1 MEELMIKNPNHMLW
15 QRYADYGEKRGD
27 LVVDQISRFIN
38 ISKCRILDLGCGK
51 GGISTAFI
59 REGADIVSADI
70 SPLKWCNDKNIRK
83 KNHHGCV
90 QTRAEASSFKADSFD
105 VVLLNDVLEH
115 LLYPEAALANITLI
129 LRPRGKLWIST
140 PNRWSLA
147 NLMCDPHYS
156 LPVLAALPR
165 RMVKKVVVN
174 WLKWHSAEKKDHP
187 ELWSFDRLVNTL
199 YRSNYSI
206 TFVNKN
212 VARYAFENPE
222 SVWSRRFHLALAH
235 MVTHGSLNR
244 IVIKCIRDDHHWL
257 NRWIQPTWYLIAT
270 APEKQ

>member
-1 MEELMIKNPNHMLW
+1 MLKNPNPALW

-27 LVVDQISRFIN
+27 LIVEQISRFID

-51 GGISTAFI
+51 GGISTAFA
-59 REGADIVSADI
+59 RQGANVVSADV
-70 SPLKWCNDKNIRK
+70 SPLAWCNNKNSRQK
-83 KNHHGCV
+83 DSHCCV

-115 LLYPEAALANITLI
+115 LWDPEAALVNITLI
-129 LRPRGKLWIST
+129 TRSRGKLWIST

-147 NLMCDPHYS
+147 NLICDPHYS

-165 RMVKKVVVN
+165 RLVKKIVVN
-174 WLKWHSAEKKDHP
+174 WLKWHSEEKKDHP
-187 ELWSFDRLVNTL
+187 ELWSFERLVNTL
-199 YRSNYSI
+199 NRWNYTI
-206 TFVNKN
+206 TFVNKS

-222 SVWSRRFHLALAH
+222 SVWSRRFHLTLAN
-235 MVTHGSLNR
+235 MVTHTALNR
-244 IVIKCIRDDHHWL
+244 IIIKFIRDDNHWL
-257 NRWIQPTWYLIAT
+257 NRWIQPTWYLVAT